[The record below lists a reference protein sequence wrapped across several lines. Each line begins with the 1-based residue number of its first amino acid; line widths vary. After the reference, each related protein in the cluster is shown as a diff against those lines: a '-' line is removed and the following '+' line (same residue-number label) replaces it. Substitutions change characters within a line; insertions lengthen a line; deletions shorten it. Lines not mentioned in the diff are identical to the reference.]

1 MDPCPADSR
10 AEIVHR
16 LAEQVRRIERSALP
30 GEAAGISSGCAALDG
45 LLPQGGFMPG
55 TLVEW
60 LAAGPASGADT
71 LALVVARQA
80 AAVTPEKRP
89 GGHVVVVDRHG
100 EFYPPAARGVGL
112 NLAELIVVRPR
123 SERDERWAVDQALR
137 CRGVA
142 SLVAWPERLDGRT
155 FRRWQLAAEAGGCLG
170 MLLRP
175 ERARREPSWAE
186 ARLWVE
192 PRSNGAPPS
201 VVGSAVRTKELRAL
215 RERVVRAT
223 DPAGRRVWVEVLH
236 ARGGAT
242 GRSVELE
249 IDDATHVV
257 RVASQ
262 LAAAKVPRRSAGA

>member
-30 GEAAGISSGCAALDG
+30 AGAAGISSGCAALDG

-192 PRSNGAPPS
+192 PR
-201 VVGSAVRTKELRAL
+201 VGSAVRTKNPAHARDSL
-215 RERVVRAT
+215 VRTA

-257 RVASQ
+257 RVAPQ
-262 LAAAKVPRRSAGA
+262 LAAATIPRRSAGA